1 MSLQHVAQRL
11 DTPRETPPIRL
22 YVGRRRLDFIGTR
35 ALADVLGFTGKPKNR
50 LISVYRWIARHGL
63 RTYQES
69 PRARVKVAAA
79 DVERILGAH
88 SGESATALESSQ
100 LDVTKQE

>member
-1 MSLQHVAQRL
+1 MSLNHAAQGL
-11 DTPRETPPIRL
+11 DTPREALPIRL
-22 YVGRRRLDFIGTR
+22 YVGRRRLDFLSTR
-35 ALADVLGFTGKPKNR
+35 QLADVLGFTGKPKNR
-50 LISVYRWIARHGL
+50 LISVYRWLSRHGI

-69 PRARVKVAAA
+69 PKARVKVSAA

-88 SGESATALESSQ
+88 SGESATSVESSQ